1 MVKVRI
7 RASRMV
13 VIVIRSLSPSRLV
26 INTE

>member
-13 VIVIRSLSPSRLV
+13 LIVIRAVLPSRLV